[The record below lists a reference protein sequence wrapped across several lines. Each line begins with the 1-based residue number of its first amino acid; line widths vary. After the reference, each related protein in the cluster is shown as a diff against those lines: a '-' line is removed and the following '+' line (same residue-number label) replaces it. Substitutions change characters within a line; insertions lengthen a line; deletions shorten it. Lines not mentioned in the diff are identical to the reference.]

1 VKRNSFSWGFSL
13 VFLCASL
20 IVVLALCR
28 TQAVQ
33 AASNGSTALTGVE
46 NQGKQVEQNTSNLL
60 QNPLDLI
67 HSTGWKL
74 TLPINSAQEI
84 KVGGNPNLATY
95 ASEWF
100 HLNTTQDGVVFKAR
114 TDGATT
120 SGSGNPRS
128 ELREMTGDGKTN
140 ATWSS
145 ATGVHSMEV
154 ELAVNA
160 LPIGSKP
167 QVVIGQIHDA
177 SDDVTVFRV
186 EGSLT
191 DRSLA
196 SIWITDG
203 NTSHGHLLT
212 NAYHLGDKYR
222 VGFSVAGKQIHFT
235 FNGQP
240 VDYVQNKAFNGA
252 YFKAGAYNQS
262 GGNCTKL
269 ADGQCDY
276 AEVTIYAL
284 QVCHDG
290 NCTGNAAS
298 GDTPPTAIPNAP
310 TAMPT
315 PLPTVTPAP
324 SPTAT
329 STLPGQSSSAPT
341 ATPTNLPTAAP
352 TSTPTTQPK
361 ADQLIYLSSTSDGK
375 INNIAFKD
383 EDVMAYDTTTDQWQ
397 LYFDGSDVG
406 LTGADIDAFTLLPDG
421 SLLFSLTTAKK
432 VPGIGKV
439 DDSDIVRFVPT
450 ALGSTTDGAFEL
462 YFAGA
467 KVGLTENGED
477 IDALAVLKD
486 GRLIISTTGRYTV
499 GNLAGDGR
507 DLLAFTPRSLGA
519 NTAGDWALYLKGSEM
534 GLNDS
539 KMNTS
544 GVWIDES
551 APDGVH
557 LYWSAIGRYVGD
569 QWQGDA
575 NDIYTC
581 LLSPGTPCTLQRF
594 WDGNAHTFGNETIDG
609 LAMTFGYAD
618 ANLVKAA
625 SASEDDGGASD
636 DMESADELAARDEN
650 LAVYQL
656 FLPVVTK

>member
-1 VKRNSFSWGFSL
+1 
-13 VFLCASL
+13 
-20 IVVLALCR
+20 
-28 TQAVQ
+28 
-33 AASNGSTALTGVE
+33 
-46 NQGKQVEQNTSNLL
+46 
-60 QNPLDLI
+60 
-67 HSTGWKL
+67 
-74 TLPINSAQEI
+74 
-84 KVGGNPNLATY
+84 
-95 ASEWF
+95 
-100 HLNTTQDGVVFKAR
+100 
-114 TDGATT
+114 
-120 SGSGNPRS
+120 
-128 ELREMTGDGKTN
+128 
-140 ATWSS
+140 
-145 ATGVHSMEV
+145 
-154 ELAVNA
+154 
-160 LPIGSKP
+160 
-167 QVVIGQIHDA
+167 
-177 SDDVTVFRV
+177 
-186 EGSLT
+186 
-191 DRSLA
+191 
-196 SIWITDG
+196 
-203 NTSHGHLLT
+203 
-212 NAYHLGDKYR
+212 
-222 VGFSVAGKQIHFT
+222 
-235 FNGQP
+235 
-240 VDYVQNKAFNGA
+240 
-252 YFKAGAYNQS
+252 
-262 GGNCTKL
+262 
-269 ADGQCDY
+269 
-276 AEVTIYAL
+276 
-284 QVCHDG
+284 
-290 NCTGNAAS
+290 
-298 GDTPPTAIPNAP
+298 
-310 TAMPT
+310 
-315 PLPTVTPAP
+315 
-324 SPTAT
+324 
-329 STLPGQSSSAPT
+329 
-341 ATPTNLPTAAP
+341 
-352 TSTPTTQPK
+352 
-361 ADQLIYLSSTSDGK
+361 LIYLSSTSDGK

-450 ALGSTTDGAFEL
+450 ALGSTTAGAFEL

-477 IDALAVLKD
+477 IDALAALQD

-519 NTAGDWALYLKGSEM
+519 NTTGDWALYQKGSEM

-544 GVWIDES
+544 GVWIDEN

-557 LYWSAIGRYVGD
+557 LYLSAIGRYVGD

-625 SASEDDGGASD
+625 SASEDDSGASD
-636 DMESADELAARDEN
+636 DVEPADELAERNEN
-650 LAVYQL
+650 LAIYQL